1 MMSKLLLILLIL
13 PLTVLADVGIEI
25 DLSWQNATENVDD
38 SPYTD
43 NDSTR
48 IYFGYSSGDR
58 SVETIVILDPGLNV
72 TGIIHPMTVPNNV
85 SVYAV
90 MTHMDLQ
97 GNESAFSNEV
107 QFGPFAVLDNLPSK
121 AGSLSGSA
129 RIVGCPSGFAC
140 ENQGN

>member
-129 RIVGCPSGFAC
+129 RIVGCPSGFSC